1 MEAFR
6 EMNHYKLNTYLILLI
21 SLTAVL
27 LLLIPDK
34 SRAQFVPL
42 SKKVHNI
49 EKIEIVSNRNEFYGE
64 DQKKTRIDSTILQ
77 CTSSSNLDELLSR
90 ATPVF
95 IKSYGSSG
103 SLAVPSLRGSSSN
116 HTSLTWNGF
125 PINSITLGQCDLS
138 RSPTEFM
145 DKITVTHS
153 ASGSLYGG
161 GTFGGNI
168 NMKNNVDWKT
178 KNSLSVS
185 SEYGSWN
192 NQRYNLQGLVG
203 NNAFKYKISG
213 IYHQADNDFKF
224 IDTQKFGNPLEIR
237 EHNSLKNHGLM
248 QNLFYRFNN
257 RNKLEAGVWYQHK
270 EKKIPSLMG
279 EYSTGTNA
287 QKDSSLRAYVK
298 WNSVFNNSSL
308 QVKTGYFYNYQLYT
322 EKESPESTS
331 YSLYSPI
338 MTKKWLNDANYR
350 LYFSD
355 HITFDFGSQYSLLS
369 ADVKAYNSTI
379 TEYRASLIAAMKLEY
394 PRFVTNASIRQQF
407 NNYTN
412 PKPQFSLGLQYTLL
426 TDMLYV
432 RSNFSTKY
440 RVPTFNDKYWN
451 PGGNEQ
457 IRPEHGWSGELGLQ
471 FTEQKK
477 GSHNISAEVTAY
489 ASKINDLIQWV
500 PKTGEA
506 YWHAINTSEVQTVG
520 LESNIDLILRLE
532 PFDINYKSIYTYTH
546 SVKKDGE
553 NEHLNNAFLRYTP
566 RHSIKNF
573 LHINYSEYFL
583 GSDAQYTGKR
593 YTSAD
598 NSTELPG
605 YFTTNVFLGRDFQL
619 KTIKGNIQFTV
630 KNIFDN
636 QYQVI
641 ANYPMPGRA
650 YYIKLNVK
658 FLNLF

>member
-1 MEAFR
+1 
-6 EMNHYKLNTYLILLI
+6 MNFYKSSTYPTLLI
-21 SLTAVL
+21 SLATL
-27 LLLIPDK
+27 LLLLVPDK
-34 SRAQFVPL
+34 SHAQFVPL

-49 EKIEIVSNRNEFYGE
+49 EKIEVVSNRNEFYGE
-64 DQKKTRIDSTILQ
+64 DQKRTKIDTTILHY
-77 CTSSSNLDELLSR
+77 TSSSNLDELLSR

-116 HTSLTWNGF
+116 HTLLTWNGF

-138 RSPTEFM
+138 HSPTEFM
-145 DKITVTHS
+145 DNVTVTHG
-153 ASGSLYGG
+153 ASGSLYGS

-168 NMKNNVDWKT
+168 NMKNEVDWKT
-178 KNSLSVS
+178 RDYLSIS

-192 NQRYNLQGLVG
+192 NHRYNLEALVG
-203 NNAFKYKISG
+203 NNSLKYKISG

-224 IDTQKFGNPLEIR
+224 RDTQKFGNPIEVR
-237 EHNSLKNHGLM
+237 EHNSLKNYGLM
-248 QNLFYRFNN
+248 QNLFYRFNP
-257 RNKLEAGVWYQHK
+257 RNKLEAGVWYQQK

-298 WNSVFNNSSL
+298 WNSVFNNSSI

-322 EKESPESTS
+322 EKESPEAES

-338 MTKKWLNDANYR
+338 FTRKWLNDANYR

-369 ADVKAYNSTI
+369 ADVEAYNSTI

-394 PRFVTNASIRQQF
+394 PRFVTNASVRQQF

-426 TDMLYV
+426 PDILYL

-440 RVPTFNDKYWN
+440 RIPTFNDKYWN

-471 FTEQKK
+471 FSEQKA
-477 GSHNISAEVTAY
+477 GSHSISAEVTGY
-489 ASKINDLIQWV
+489 ASRVHDLIQWV
-500 PKTGEA
+500 PKAGEA
-506 YWHAINTSEVQTVG
+506 YWHAINTSKVQTLGV
-520 LESNIDLILRLE
+520 ESNMDLMIRLQS
-532 PFDINYKSIYTYTH
+532 FDINFKSIYTYTH
-546 SVKKDGE
+546 SLKKDE
-553 NEHLNNAFLRYTP
+553 PDEALNNTFLRYTP

-573 LHINYSEYFL
+573 LHVKYSKYFL

-593 YTSAD
+593 YTSED
-598 NSTELPG
+598 NTSELPG
-605 YFTTNVFLGRDFQL
+605 YFTTNMFVGRDIQF
-619 KTIKGNIQFTV
+619 KNIKGNIQFSV